1 MIILDVKEI
10 NELKKISQR
19 LRKNMIEMVFSKKSG
34 HLGGSFS
41 CVDIILLLYKK
52 IIKTQDGNRDSFI
65 LSKGHSAPALYC
77 VLEEMNYIK
86 EKDLL
91 EFRKNG
97 GMLKGHPNR
106 FSTEKVEIGLGSLG
120 MGLSVG
126 VGEALGNKID
136 GIQDRVFVLLGDGEL
151 NEGEIWEAIM
161 CAGHYQLNNLVGI
174 IDRNKLQLDGK
185 CEDIIKNTKLDEKFR
200 CFGWNV
206 EVINGHD
213 YSQLYQVLMMKSDKP
228 LMIIADTV
236 KGKGVSYMENNPEW
250 HSFRIDNCIG
260 EYYKLALDELGEG
273 CL

>member
-136 GIQDRVFVLLGDGEL
+136 GVQDRVFVLLGDGEL

-213 YSQLYQVLMMKSDKP
+213 YSQMYQVLMMKSDKP

-236 KGKGVSYMENNPEW
+236 KGKGVSYMENNSEW

-260 EYYKLALDELGEG
+260 EYYKLALDELEEE